1 MASPVSDCL
10 YSYGLAGIEGAL
22 GMRDLK
28 DFAYLKKVGGFVER
42 LRKENEGK
50 AAFSVSRD
58 QRDGFVQENELDE
71 LQSKVTELILKE
83 WGITFK

>member
-1 MASPVSDCL
+1 
-10 YSYGLAGIEGAL
+10 
-22 GMRDLK
+22 MRDLK
-28 DFAYLKKVGGFVER
+28 DFAYLKKVGGLVER

-50 AAFSVSRD
+50 ALFSVSKD
-58 QRDGFVQENELDE
+58 QLDGFIQENELDE